1 MKQNSLRSGMMLLLV
16 FLCAVATSLAQN
28 TVTGKITAQEDGSVL
43 PGVSVAVKGTTR
55 GTVTDA
61 NGSYSIATDNTSSTL
76 VFSFIGYVTQEVA
89 VGGRS
94 TVNLALAAD
103 LQSLSEVIVTGYTT
117 QQKKDLTSAISVV
130 NAKDLLAVPATSVEQ
145 QLQGR
150 AAGVTVINSN
160 VPGQG
165 AAVRIRGVGTFGNND
180 PLYVIDGVP
189 TRDNLANINQNDIES
204 IQILKDATSASIYG
218 SRAGNGVV
226 VITTKKGKSGEPKVS
241 FDAFYGTQ
249 KPFRF
254 PSVVNTQQY
263 GDYLWASKRNAG
275 VVDAVTGNPSN
286 GQYGSGATPEIPDYI
301 VPSGAKEGDPRVN
314 PANYSYQRTF
324 ADGTNNPAFG
334 STVFQISKAN
344 KQGTEWLREI
354 FNAAPIQ
361 NYQLGVSGGTD
372 KGRYAL
378 SVGHLNQESMLIYNG
393 FKRYTLRANTEFT
406 VKKRIRIGEN
416 LQIAYA
422 RRQGQFNNQSE
433 GNEIFMAYRM
443 QPIVPVYDIQG
454 NFAGTLGNNLG
465 NASNP
470 VANLYRRKD
479 NGYQDVRVF
488 GNAYAEADVL
498 KNLTLRSSFG
508 VDMTVGRGRS
518 SGQPDPENSEFG
530 RFYSFDANF
539 NYRYAWTWTNTLNYK
554 VTLNDIHRI
563 TALAGVEAISSFGEE
578 QGGFRSRYFSA
589 DPSLRYLSQGDPS
602 TQSNYGFAKD
612 DYSLFSYFGQLNYS
626 LLDKYLFQATVR
638 RDASSRF
645 LAATRYATFPAFSV
659 GWRLSEEAFMQNVPF
674 ISDLKLRAGWGKTG
688 NQEIGNYNSFSTY
701 FSDPGGNGYSFSNPN
716 GYNFGFSRGFIGN
729 PAARWEATRSVN
741 VGFDAGLF
749 NDKLTLNVDV
759 WNRRTNDLLLAPQ
772 YGLLYTG
779 SSGVANAN
787 VANVVNR
794 GVDVALNYQGKV
806 GDFTFNISPNF
817 STFKN
822 EVLVIDPE
830 NDLAALVGPSL
841 RFPIAIT
848 RSQKGYPISSFYAYQ
863 VDGIFQSAEEVRAAA
878 VYKGYTDVSVSY
890 NGQKLAPG
898 VGKFNYRDVN
908 GDKVIDAKD
917 QTFIGNPNPKFT
929 YGLNISVGYKNFDL
943 TMFGQGVSGNDL
955 FNYVKYWTDFNT
967 FQGARSTR
975 ILEDTWIPGKTDA
988 KLPILD
994 ENDAISSQPSS
1005 YFIEKGSYFR
1015 MKNLQL
1021 AYNIPGGMLSKYGL
1035 GNLRVYA
1042 QVQNAFTVTP
1052 YKGLDPEVAV
1062 RQNTNELGIDEGILP
1077 ASRTFLF
1084 GLNLGF

>member
-1 MKQNSLRSGMMLLLV
+1 MKKSYFKVSLLGFV
-16 FLCAVATSLAQN
+16 FTMCIVLQTMAQT
-28 TVTGKITAQEDGSVL
+28 TVTGKVTAQEDGGAL
-43 PGVSVAVKGTTR
+43 PGVSVAVKGTSR

-61 NGSYSIATDNTSSTL
+61 SGSYSLAVDGASSVL
-76 VFSFIGYVTQEVA
+76 VFSFIGYQNQEVT
-89 VGGRS
+89 VGNRS
-94 TVNLALAAD
+94 SVNVSLTAD
-103 LQSLSEVIVTGYTT
+103 LQSLSEVVVTGYAT
-117 QQKKDLTSAISVV
+117 QQKKDLTSAVTVV
-130 NAKDLLAVPATSVEQ
+130 NSKDLLAVPATSVEQ

-150 AAGVTVINSN
+150 AAGVTVISSN

-226 VITTKKGKSGEPKVS
+226 IITTKKGKSGEPKIA
-241 FDAFYGTQ
+241 FDAYYGSQ
-249 KPFRF
+249 NPFRF
-254 PSVVNTQQY
+254 PSVLNTQQY
-263 GDYLWASKRNAG
+263 GEYLWASKRNAG
-275 VVDAVTGNPSN
+275 VVDANTGNPSN
-286 GQYGSGATPEIPDYI
+286 GQYGSGANPVIPDYI
-301 VPSGAKEGDPRVN
+301 VPSGAFEGDPRVN

-324 ADGTNNPAFG
+324 PDGTNNPAFG
-334 STVFQISKAN
+334 STVFQITRAN

-354 FNAAPIQ
+354 FNPAPIQ

-406 VKKRIRIGEN
+406 VKKVVRIGEN
-416 LQIAYA
+416 LQVAYA
-422 RRQGQFNNQSE
+422 RRQGTYNNQSE

-443 QPIVPVYDIQG
+443 QPIIPVYDIQG

-470 VANLYRRKD
+470 VANLFRRKD
-479 NGYQDVRVF
+479 NGYQDLRVF
-488 GNAYAEADVL
+488 GNVYAEADIL
-498 KNLTLRSSFG
+498 KNFTARTSFG
-508 VDMTVGRGRS
+508 LDATVGRGRF

-530 RFYSFDANF
+530 RFYTFDANF
-539 NYRYAWTWTNTLNYK
+539 NYRYAWTWTNTLTYK
-554 VTLNDIHRI
+554 VSLADIHRI
-563 TALAGVEAISSFGEE
+563 TAYVGTEAIKSFGEE

-589 DPSLRYLSQGDPS
+589 DPSLRYLNQGDPS
-602 TQSNYGFAKD
+602 TQSNFGFAKD
-612 DYSLFSYFGQLNYS
+612 DYGLFSYFGQVNYS
-626 LLDKYLFQATVR
+626 LMDKYLFQATLR

-659 GWRLSEEAFMQNVPF
+659 GWRLSQEAFMQNVPWL
-674 ISDLKLRAGWGKTG
+674 SDLKLRAGWGKTG
-688 NQEIGNYNSFSTY
+688 NQEIGNYNAYTTY

-716 GYNFGFSRGFIGN
+716 AYNFGFSRAFIGN
-729 PAARWEATRSVN
+729 PGAKWEATRSIN
-741 VGFDAGLF
+741 VGFDAGFF
-749 NDKLTLNVDV
+749 NDKLTLNVDI

-772 YGLLYTG
+772 YGDIYKG
-779 SSGVANAN
+779 SAGVANAN
-787 VANVVNR
+787 VANVSNR
-794 GVDVALNYQGKV
+794 GVDIGLNYSGKV
-806 GDFTFNISPNF
+806 GEFTFNISPNF

-822 EVLVIDPE
+822 EVLSIDPA
-830 NDLAALVGPSL
+830 NDQSALIGPSL
-841 RFPIAIT
+841 RFPIPVT

-863 VDGIFQSAEEVRAAA
+863 VEGILQSAEEVNAAA

-898 VGKFNYRDVN
+898 VGKFKYRDVN
-908 GDKVIDAKD
+908 GDKIIDAND

-929 YGLNISVGYKNFDL
+929 YGINVNIAYKGLEL
-943 TMFGQGVSGNDL
+943 TLFGQGVYGNDL

-975 ILEDTWIPGKTDA
+975 ILENSWIPGRTDA
-988 KLPILD
+988 TLPILD
-994 ENDAISSQPSS
+994 ENDVISSQPSS

-1021 AYNIPGGMLSKYGL
+1021 AYNLPSGILSKIGL

-1042 QVQNAFTVTP
+1042 QVQNAFTVTK
-1052 YKGLDPEVAV
+1052 YQGLDPEVAV